1 MEKKKILTMNMR
13 MNTMMK
19 KVIIEGEMCMLRKK
33 ILKTMSMMTNM
44 MKTMRKKKVE
54 EEVAARFMPKM
65 RNMDV
70 HDVEA
75 IPVVPDL
82 VQVMVVGDL
91 HLCPV
96 KK

>member
-1 MEKKKILTMNMR
+1 
-13 MNTMMK
+13 
-19 KVIIEGEMCMLRKK
+19 
-33 ILKTMSMMTNM
+33 
-44 MKTMRKKKVE
+44 MRKKKVE